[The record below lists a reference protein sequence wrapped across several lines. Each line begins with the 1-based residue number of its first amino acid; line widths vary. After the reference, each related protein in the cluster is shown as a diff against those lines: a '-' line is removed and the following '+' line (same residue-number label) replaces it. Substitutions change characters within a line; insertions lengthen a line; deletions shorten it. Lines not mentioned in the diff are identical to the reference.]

1 MAAAG
6 ESHDLVISHVHR
18 AVRQVQNHVRDI
30 EAGVGNSVAK
40 KRKLAI
46 FCDRHPDH

>member
-18 AVRQVQNHVRDI
+18 AVRQMQNHVRDI
-30 EAGVGNSVAK
+30 EVGVGNSVAK
-40 KRKLAI
+40 KRKLALFI
-46 FCDRHPDH
+46 E